1 MKQPFNEAYF
11 AHDNDKIRFYTGLPA
26 YDVLS
31 KFQEIVLTLMK
42 LKLNM
47 PMQDLAYCFGIS
59 LATVSRIF
67 SAWIVVLSVCLAP
80 LIRWPK
86 YEDSWRTMPQCFQAV
101 FGNKTMVII
110 KCYEA
115 FITRPSNL
123 MAQAQTFSTYKNFDW
138 NNSTREYFIPLRRL
152 GRKYPRWVFNWEVWH
167 LEKLVPGDGRP
178 WLYFS
183 GKPYVPQSWACY
195 TGIHQRK
202 RSARP
207 NTCWG
212 NLWNCKCPNTSGKDD
227 WLTKQKV
234 IHSFWNFTYLF
245 LKVWP

>member
-1 MKQPFNEAYF
+1 MVFLFIFRCKVCDYGNRSFSVTWSHFNWSPYRCKPLPVNMEQRPLPVNRNSDSNRRDWILILHPSCETAIQWSLF
-11 AHDNDKIRFYTGLPA
+11 CHDNEKIRFYTGLPA

-86 YEDSWRTMPQCFQAV
+86 YEDSWRTMTQCFQAV

-110 KCYEA
+110 KCYEV

-123 MAQAQTFSTYKNFDW
+123 MAQAQTFSTYKNFGW

-152 GRKYPRWVFNWEVWH
+152 GRKYPR
-167 LEKLVPGDGRP
+167 
-178 WLYFS
+178 
-183 GKPYVPQSWACY
+183 
-195 TGIHQRK
+195 
-202 RSARP
+202 
-207 NTCWG
+207 
-212 NLWNCKCPNTSGKDD
+212 
-227 WLTKQKV
+227 
-234 IHSFWNFTYLF
+234 
-245 LKVWP
+245 

>member
-1 MKQPFNEAYF
+1 MTQTEEIEYLFCTPAVKQPFNEAYF
-11 AHDNDKIRFYTGLPA
+11 AQDNDKIRFYTGLPA

-59 LATVSRIF
+59 LSTVSRIF
-67 SAWIVVLSVCLAP
+67 SAWIVVLSVCLPP

-110 KCYEA
+110 KCYEV

-123 MAQAQTFSTYKNFDW
+123 MAQAQTFCTYKNFGW

-152 GRKYPRWVFNWEVWH
+152 GRKYPR
-167 LEKLVPGDGRP
+167 
-178 WLYFS
+178 
-183 GKPYVPQSWACY
+183 
-195 TGIHQRK
+195 
-202 RSARP
+202 
-207 NTCWG
+207 
-212 NLWNCKCPNTSGKDD
+212 
-227 WLTKQKV
+227 
-234 IHSFWNFTYLF
+234 
-245 LKVWP
+245 